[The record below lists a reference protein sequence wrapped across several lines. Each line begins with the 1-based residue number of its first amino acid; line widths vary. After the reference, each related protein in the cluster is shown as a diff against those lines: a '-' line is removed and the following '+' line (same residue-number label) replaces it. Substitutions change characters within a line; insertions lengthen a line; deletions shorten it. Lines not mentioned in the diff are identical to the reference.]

1 MTNQEENKILDKTNR
16 QKVLEVEKLS
26 RTIAELE
33 ETILAGGAAAN
44 AIRDYRRQISEL
56 NVGFSANLLN
66 VTVAISRSIRR
77 LVLKRMIN
85 LLCPLSIK
93 LVGGEEDSRERAS

>member
-1 MTNQEENKILDKTNR
+1 M
-16 QKVLEVEKLS
+16 EKLS

-66 VTVAISRSIRR
+66 VTVAISRFIRR
-77 LVLKRMIN
+77 LMFKRMSK
-85 LLCPLSIK
+85 LLRPLSIK